1 MQINLKVKTLDSQN
15 YDFNVDDE
23 VSDDTDSKKC

>member
-15 YDFNVDDE
+15 YDFKVDDE
-23 VSDDTDSKKC
+23 VSDDTERKKC